1 MTRYVAIKFNPALGT
16 SKMNRLGPAEI
27 IIPISTPYG
36 VEIPKEIE
44 QISQY
49 SESDNDEDEEG

>member
-1 MTRYVAIKFNPALGT
+1 
-16 SKMNRLGPAEI
+16 MNRLGPAEI